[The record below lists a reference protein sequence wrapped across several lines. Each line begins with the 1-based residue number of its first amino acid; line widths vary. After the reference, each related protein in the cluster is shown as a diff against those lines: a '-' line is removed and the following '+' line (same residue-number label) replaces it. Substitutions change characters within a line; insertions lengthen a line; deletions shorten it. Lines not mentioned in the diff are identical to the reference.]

1 MFATNLAWIGEGDVV
16 RRRGGMA
23 LNSAAFERRH

>member
-16 RRRGGMA
+16 GRGRGMA